1 MKTIENVEEALRLF
15 EENSIKQAQT
25 LEIGNYK
32 LGNKCFDNIMKCLS
46 CLYKQGK
53 LDLLEPFLSHE
64 NAGVRETAAYAY
76 LYVCPQKGEDVL
88 SEIANGN
95 YGFLSINAEMT
106 LKEWKE
112 GRLKFIFISNNGY

>member
-76 LYVCPQKGEDVL
+76 LSVCPQKGEDVL

-112 GRLKFIFISNNGY
+112 GRLKFLFRLK